1 MKILPAIDLKG
12 GQCVRLKKGD
22 YGTAHK
28 VAADAVDAA
37 KGFMEAGAEL
47 IHMVDLDGAKDGTH
61 ANYNVVK
68 RVIGQTGAA
77 VELGGGIRS
86 MRDIEAV
93 LELGVKR
100 VIIGSAAVRNPE
112 LVREA
117 AGRFGEKIAVGI
129 DAKDGTVRVGG
140 WLYDSGE
147 DYLRFAEKMEG
158 MGARTLIFTDIN
170 KDGMLAGPNFAQL
183 EALREAVSCEL
194 VASGGVSTLGDVR
207 ELKRLGIDA
216 AIVGKAAYAGALDL
230 ASAIREGR

>member
-12 GQCVRLKKGD
+12 GQCVRLKKGE
-22 YGTAHK
+22 YETAHK
-28 VAADAVDAA
+28 VAANAVDTA
-37 KGFMEAGAEL
+37 KGFIKAGAEL

-68 RVIGQTGAA
+68 RVIDETGAA

-86 MRDIEAV
+86 MRDIEAA

-100 VIIGSAAVRNPE
+100 VIIGSAAVKNPE

-117 AGRFGEKIAVGI
+117 VSRFGEKIAVGI
-129 DAKDGTVRVGG
+129 DAKDGTVRVWG

-158 MGARTLIFTDIN
+158 MGVRTLIFTDIN

-183 EALREAVSCEL
+183 EVLREAVSCEL

-216 AIVGKAAYAGALDL
+216 AIAGKAVYIGALDL